1 MLHVGEIMP
10 TIAITGKGGTGKT
23 TFAALLIKYLS
34 AKNGAILAVDA
45 DPNSNLDAR
54 LGLSVEQTIG
64 DLREDLLTESF
75 PSGVAKSELIEYQI
89 RLALV
94 EADTFDLIAMG
105 RPEGPGCYCY
115 INNVLRDVID
125 RLSENYTYVV
135 IDNEAGMEH
144 LSRRTTRDVD
154 VLFIMSDVTA
164 LGVTTASRIN
174 LLAKDLN
181 LVIGSA
187 FLVLNE
193 IKNGV
198 PATIR
203 DQIQQQELDLIGTI
217 PVDDL
222 VEEYAVQGKSLLELP
237 DRSAAFQAVSEI
249 AERSIVR

>member
-1 MLHVGEIMP
+1 MP

-34 AKNGAILAVDA
+34 AKNGTTLAVDA

-54 LGLSVEQTIG
+54 LGLRVEQTIG
-64 DLREDLLTESF
+64 DLREDLLAESF
-75 PSGVAKSELIEYQI
+75 PSGVPKSELIEYQI

-94 EADTFDLIAMG
+94 EGDTFDLIAMG

-125 RLSENYTYVV
+125 RLSDNYDYVV

-154 VLFIMSDVTA
+154 VLFIMSDVTV
-164 LGVTTASRIN
+164 LGITTASRIK

-181 LVIGSA
+181 LVIGKT

-193 IKNGV
+193 LRNSI
-198 PATIR
+198 PASIQ
-203 DQIQQQELDLIGTI
+203 DQIQQQELDLIGAVPMDVLI
-217 PVDDL
+217 
-222 VEEYAVQGKSLLELP
+222 EEYAVHGKSLFELP
-237 DRSAAFQAVSEI
+237 DDSTAFQAVSEI
-249 AERSIVR
+249 AGRTIVR